1 MGSYGRLGNNRK
13 LSHICMS
20 ESEAI
25 SFIEDEKNNIFQIDF
40 QAIEK
45 KSFLFNCLMAT
56 NRKFVKKN
64 RIFFFVLSS
73 CFRVEMIFLIFL
85 LWSWVISQVI
95 KREFWSDFG
104 NRNDYIERIWW
115 RRRGKINVIF
125 YDSHLMGNLGGL
137 LSKSKLLCSIINNAM
152 HITMYLIV
160 HLERRRMI
168 P

>member
-1 MGSYGRLGNNRK
+1 MRKITFSKSIFKRLRK
-13 LSHICMS
+13 KVFCSIVWWQQT
-20 ESEAI
+20 ESLWRKI
-25 SFIEDEKNNIFQIDF
+25 GFFSSFSLPAFESKWF
-40 QAIEK
+40 
-45 KSFLFNCLMAT
+45 
-56 NRKFVKKN
+56 
-64 RIFFFVLSS
+64 
-73 CFRVEMIFLIFL
+73 FLIFL